1 MTPQLL
7 PAEAVVVAPNEQE
20 TRQVLVQLAELHTN
34 FWANNG
40 FAPSR
45 FAACEWCATLLNVT
59 LSPANG

>member
-20 TRQVLVQLAELHTN
+20 IRQVLVQLAELRTS
-34 FWANNG
+34 FWTDSS

-45 FAACEWCATLLNVT
+45 FAAREWFPPC
-59 LSPANG
+59 